1 MTHTTEQ
8 MLPFIAAD
16 LISWP
21 TTDRGPIWSFDGAE
35 ISLKGT
41 GWFWKGGAAT
51 NAVLSDGNKIITKD
65 MWLIE
70 RVRANPSLVEKSSD
84 DTEGSVMKEITTS
97 KYTKQIRGV
106 SIDVYDVLKAWGVT
120 NPALQH
126 LIKKALQC
134 GERGHKDA
142 QQDLQDIIDSAVR
155 AKELEQ

>member
-1 MTHTTEQ
+1 MK
-8 MLPFIAAD
+8 LPMDLVIQFIAEG
-16 LISWP
+16 LVSWP
-21 TTDRGPIWSFDGAE
+21 TTSSGPKWADGERGKRGSYINEMGWWWSGESSFATLTDGE
-35 ISLKGT
+35 
-41 GWFWKGGAAT
+41 
-51 NAVLSDGNKIITKD
+51 KIITRDIWVMAKLD
-65 MWLIE
+65 VE
-70 RVRANPSLVEKSSD
+70 AKNNPPRITSAD
-84 DTEGSVMKEITTS
+84 EITTS

>member
-1 MTHTTEQ
+1 MKLSMDLVIQ
-8 MLPFIAAD
+8 FIAEG
-16 LISWP
+16 LVSWP
-21 TTDRGPIWSFDGAE
+21 TTSSGPKWADGERGSYINEMGWWWAGKSSFATLTDG
-35 ISLKGT
+35 
-41 GWFWKGGAAT
+41 
-51 NAVLSDGNKIITKD
+51 DKIITRD
-65 MWLIE
+65 MWVMAKAGE
-70 RVRANPSLVEKSSD
+70 EAKNNPQRIMSAD
-84 DTEGSVMKEITTS
+84 EITTS

-106 SIDVYDVLKAWGVT
+106 SIDVYDILKAWGVT